1 MTNQRMPRGSRTPLI
16 RNIFDDSFDDSI
28 ADEAATN
35 SLMRS
40 HAQTMSVQEQRSE
53 LADILRR
60 LKRIEQAVR
69 VSQLRADARDM
80 DAIGEGTSLSD
91 IRRRIQR
98 VKALT
103 SPNVTRRSRN
113 RTRRMNIAQNVTG
126 RSSARTR
133 RLRSRT
139 SE

>member
-1 MTNQRMPRGSRTPLI
+1 MPRGHRTPLI
-16 RNIFDDSFDDSI
+16 RNVFDDSFDDSI

-35 SLMRS
+35 SLMRA

-60 LKRIEQAVR
+60 LKRIEHAVR
-69 VSQLRADARDM
+69 VSQLRADAHSL
-80 DAIGEGTSLSD
+80 IGEGTSISD
-91 IRRRIQR
+91 LKRRIQR

-103 SPNVTRRSRN
+103 SPNVAGRSKS
-113 RTRRMNIAQNVTG
+113 RTRRMNLTQNVTG

>member
-1 MTNQRMPRGSRTPLI
+1 
-16 RNIFDDSFDDSI
+16 
-28 ADEAATN
+28 
-35 SLMRS
+35 
-40 HAQTMSVQEQRSE
+40 MSVQEQRSE